1 MQKAGTI
8 LIYCYSMFGLRQRDC
23 LVSDGKGGLLKID
36 TDYACGYEPPHYPVP
51 AIPIEVTWTAHSLTV
66 RPLIGPD
73 VRRILI
79 DRYRRSN

>member
-51 AIPIEVTWTAHSLTV
+51 ATMLNAIVANGDWLALACSPHDYV
-66 RPLIGPD
+66 
-73 VRRILI
+73 
-79 DRYRRSN
+79 